1 MDRPSPGA
9 GASVPTRLGP
19 LSVETIGSGPPA
31 LLWHSLFVDSTTWV
45 HVREPLAAT
54 RRLVIVDG
62 PAHGR
67 SAAPENPF
75 TLDDCAGAALDVL
88 EHLGIDEPVD
98 WVGNAWGGHVGI
110 TFAATSPGRVR
121 SLATIGTPVHALT
134 APERR
139 QINLLVPVYRAV
151 GPIGPVLGP
160 LTTALLGEGAD
171 PEAIALV
178 AEAFSGPER
187 RGMARAIRSAS
198 LDRQDLTSTLT
209 SVPAPALFAAGA
221 DDATWTPDDAAAA
234 ADRLPCGGWA
244 AVPGAG
250 HVAPLLEAAP
260 AVVDLLKAFWHDP
273 GAVRALH
280 RETGARSGPHQS
292 RSTA

>member
-9 GASVPTRLGP
+9 VASVPTRLGP
-19 LSVETIGSGPPA
+19 LRVETIGSGAPA

-45 HVREPLAAT
+45 RVRQSLAAT

-62 PAHGR
+62 PAHGH
-67 SAAPENPF
+67 SAAPQGPF

-88 EHLGIDEPVD
+88 GHLGIDEPVD

-110 TFAATSPGRVR
+110 TFAAANPGHCR

-139 QINLLVPVYRAV
+139 QISMLVPLYRAV
-151 GPIGPVLGP
+151 GPVRPVLGA

-178 AEAFSGPER
+178 AEAFTRPER

-198 LDRQDLTSTLT
+198 LDRPDLTSALA
-209 SVPAPALFAAGA
+209 SVLAPTLFAAGA
-221 DDATWTPDDAAAA
+221 DDATWTPDNAAAA
-234 ADRLPCGGWA
+234 AARLPRGGWA
-244 AVPGAG
+244 VLPGAG

-260 AVVDLLKAFWHDP
+260 AVVDLLTAFWRDP
-273 GAVRALH
+273 DAVNTLSQ
-280 RETGARSGPHQS
+280 ETAARSGPHQP
-292 RSTA
+292 TA

>member
-9 GASVPTRLGP
+9 VESVPTRLGP

-45 HVREPLAAT
+45 RVREPLAAT

-67 SAAPENPF
+67 SAAPEDLF
-75 TLDDCAGAALDVL
+75 TLEDCAGAALDVL
-88 EHLGIDEPVD
+88 RHLGIDEPVD

-110 TFAATSPGRVR
+110 TFAAAHARHVR
-121 SLATIGTPVHALT
+121 SLATIGAPVHALT

-139 QINLLVPVYRAV
+139 QINLLVPIYRAV
-151 GPIGPVLGP
+151 GAVGPVLGP

-171 PEAIALV
+171 PGAAALI
-178 AEAFSGPER
+178 AEAFSGPAR

-198 LDRQDLTSTLT
+198 LEREDLTPTLT
-209 SVPAPALFAAGA
+209 SVPAPTLFVAGA
-221 DDATWTPDDAAAA
+221 DDATWLPDAAAA
-234 ADRLPCGGWA
+234 AAARLPRGGWA
-244 AVPGAG
+244 VLPGAG

-260 AVVDLLKAFWHDP
+260 ALVSLLTTFWQDP
-273 GAVRALH
+273 DAVNSL
-280 RETGARSGPHQS
+280 HQS
-292 RSTA
+292 PSESTA

>member
-1 MDRPSPGA
+1 M
-9 GASVPTRLGP
+9 
-19 LSVETIGSGPPA
+19 
-31 LLWHSLFVDSTTWV
+31 
-45 HVREPLAAT
+45 
-54 RRLVIVDG
+54 IVDG

-209 SVPAPALFAAGA
+209 SVPAPALFAMRRGRR
-221 DDATWTPDDAAAA
+221 DLDARRRGGRRRPTALR
-234 ADRLPCGGWA
+234 RLGGCA
-244 AVPGAG
+244 
-250 HVAPLLEAAP
+250 
-260 AVVDLLKAFWHDP
+260 
-273 GAVRALH
+273 R
-280 RETGARSGPHQS
+280 RGARRTAARS
-292 RSTA
+292 RTGRR